1 VARPVP
7 WSGMGRT
14 SAVSVALAA
23 SLLGGACSP
32 AEESR
37 RTSSPSSSGASSPGP
52 SSPGP
57 SGPAGTR
64 TPTPT
69 EDGEPPVTQPLVVVV
84 DAERRIRPPTRR
96 AARRMVSGD
105 LARWRG
111 LRVVVAREPA
121 RAGRV
126 VRRVERGSPVVGLV
140 PADALS
146 PTVRALAVGGADP
159 VADPEAYPLRTP
171 GEPPGRVL
179 SLVVGGDVML
189 GRGVARAH
197 PRDATTTLRP
207 LRPALAGA
215 DLSVVNLESTLSDD
229 GPALQGGDSFAADPA
244 VRGGLAA
251 LGVDAV
257 SLANNHTGDFGE
269 RALRRTLSLLE
280 RGPVPGFGA
289 GRDLG
294 EAAEPLVL
302 RRGGTSVGLVGFNA
316 IGETPRAAPGTPG
329 ALSVRMPPRTG
340 PLVEADLRRVERIVR
355 RLADRVDVVVVLPH
369 WGTQYTHAP
378 EPVQRRVARR
388 LAGAGADLV
397 VGGHPHWVQGFQRV
411 GDALAVHSLGN
422 LVFDM
427 DFMEQTMEGVLL
439 RATFWD
445 GRLVAAE
452 PIPYRMDAGFT
463 ARPLRGG
470 AGEGV
475 LADLWRSSGPPF
487 GG

>member
-1 VARPVP
+1 
-7 WSGMGRT
+7 MGRT
-14 SAVSVALAA
+14 GAVSVALAA
-23 SLLGGACSP
+23 SLLGGACSSAGEGRP
-32 AEESR
+32 SSALS
-37 RTSSPSSSGASSPGP
+37 SSPSSSSPTSGPVP
-52 SSPGP
+52 SSTTGPPGAASAP
-57 SGPAGTR
+57 
-64 TPTPT
+64 PT
-69 EDGEPPVTQPLVVVV
+69 GEPATTQPLAVVV
-84 DAERRIRPPTRR
+84 DAERRTRPPTRSV
-96 AARRMVSGD
+96 ARRMASGE
-105 LARWRG
+105 LTRWRG
-111 LRVVVAREPA
+111 LRVVVARDPA
-121 RAGRV
+121 RADRV
-126 VRRVERGSPVVGLV
+126 VGRVERGSPVVGLV
-140 PADALS
+140 PGEALS

-159 VADPEAYPLRTP
+159 VADPEAYPLRTD
-171 GEPPGRVL
+171 GEPPARVL
-179 SLVVGGDVML
+179 SLVIGGDAML

-207 LRPALAGA
+207 LRPVLAGA
-215 DLSVVNLESTLSDD
+215 DLSVVNLESTLSAD

-244 VRGGLAA
+244 VRGGLAD

-257 SLANNHTGDFGE
+257 SLANNHAGDFGA
-269 RALRRTLSLLE
+269 RALRRTLRLLD

-289 GRDLG
+289 GRDLT

-302 RRGGTSVGLVGFNA
+302 RRRGTSVGLVGFNA

-340 PLVEADLRRVERIVR
+340 PLVEADLQRVERIVR

-369 WGTQYTHAP
+369 WGTQYTHTP

-397 VGGHPHWVQGFQRV
+397 VGGHPHWVQGFQRI
-411 GDALAVHSLGN
+411 GDTLAVHSLGN

-463 ARPLRGG
+463 ARPLLGAAGG
-470 AGEGV
+470 DV